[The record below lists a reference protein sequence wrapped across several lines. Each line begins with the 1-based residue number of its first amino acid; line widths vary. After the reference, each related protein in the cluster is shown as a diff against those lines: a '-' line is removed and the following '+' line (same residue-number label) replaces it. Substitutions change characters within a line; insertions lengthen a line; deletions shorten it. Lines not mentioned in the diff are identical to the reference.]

1 MHIIN
6 NGIRICRNSYIKK
19 KSVLAP
25 FPHNG
30 TMQLQTHSVMPG
42 HI

>member
-1 MHIIN
+1 MVSEFVEIPTFK
-6 NGIRICRNSYIKK
+6 KK